1 VLSFDSGVETKP
13 RGYYFETSFSN
24 KVHLH
29 FKRTNMQYAWSRVS
43 SFIYGV
49 LYGRFWIS
57 NEGQIQIV
65 NHTTNE
71 VCLCKYYPPSSMF
84 SKEPLNRVLGI
95 IRDSN
100 MLAKY
105 VIEGYSSVE
114 IYYSQVLNPQRITS
128 LDGDVLSKLN
138 LGKRT
143 ILWTQFEY
151 R

>member
-1 VLSFDSGVETKP
+1 MLSFDSGVETKP

-29 FKRTNMQYAWSRVS
+29 FKRTNMVYAWSRVS

-57 NEGQIQIV
+57 NEGQTQIV

-71 VCLCKYYPPSSMF
+71 VCLCKYYPPSSML
-84 SKEPLNRVLGI
+84 SKEPLNRVLCV

-100 MLAKY
+100 MMARY

-128 LDGDVLSKLN
+128 LDGDVLSKLHLSN
-138 LGKRT
+138 RT
-143 ILWTQFEY
+143 ILWTQIEY

>member
-1 VLSFDSGVETKP
+1 MNYDTGVDTKP

-29 FKRTNMQYAWSRVS
+29 FKRTNMLYAWSRVS
-43 SFIYGV
+43 SYIYGA
-49 LYGRFWIS
+49 LYGKLWIS

-65 NHTTNE
+65 NYTTNE
-71 VCLCKYYPPSSMF
+71 VCLCKFYAPSLMF
-84 SKEPLNRVLGI
+84 SKEPLNRVLCI

-100 MLAKY
+100 MMAKY

-114 IYYSQVLNPQRITS
+114 LSYSQVLNPQRVTS
-128 LDGDVLSKLN
+128 LNGDVLSKLN
-138 LGKRT
+138 LGKKT
-143 ILWTQFEY
+143 LLWKQIEL